1 MSNRRVYRNSNLTP
15 LHSAPHAQVEMLHT
29 SWLIGTFAT
38 KSVRRILKAD
48 LVMGSSCGTVG
59 RNMAES
65 TFRVKIGQNGEFEE
79 GGMKEM
85 KVLNDHS
92 VLVVK
97 NKGVIT
103 AVSNKCTVSV

>member
-1 MSNRRVYRNSNLTP
+1 
-15 LHSAPHAQVEMLHT
+15 
-29 SWLIGTFAT
+29 
-38 KSVRRILKAD
+38 
-48 LVMGSSCGTVG
+48 MGSSCGTVR

-103 AVSNKCTVSV
+103 AVSNKCTVRVFNNLLLIENCPTKGHS

>member
-1 MSNRRVYRNSNLTP
+1 
-15 LHSAPHAQVEMLHT
+15 MLHT

-48 LVMGSSCGTVG
+48 LVMGSSCGTVR

-65 TFRVKIGQNGEFEE
+65 TFRLKIGQNDEFEE

-97 NKGVIT
+97 NNGVIT
-103 AVSNKCTVSV
+103 AVSNKCTVSVLAIYS

>member
-1 MSNRRVYRNSNLTP
+1 
-15 LHSAPHAQVEMLHT
+15 
-29 SWLIGTFAT
+29 
-38 KSVRRILKAD
+38 
-48 LVMGSSCGTVG
+48 
-59 RNMAES
+59 MAES

-97 NKGVIT
+97 NNGVIT
-103 AVSNKCTVSV
+103 AVSNKCTVSVLAIYS

>member
-1 MSNRRVYRNSNLTP
+1 
-15 LHSAPHAQVEMLHT
+15 
-29 SWLIGTFAT
+29 
-38 KSVRRILKAD
+38 
-48 LVMGSSCGTVG
+48 
-59 RNMAES
+59 MAES
-65 TFRVKIGQNGEFEE
+65 TFRVKIGQNDEFEE

-103 AVSNKCTVSV
+103 AVSNKCTVSVLAIYS

>member
-1 MSNRRVYRNSNLTP
+1 
-15 LHSAPHAQVEMLHT
+15 
-29 SWLIGTFAT
+29 
-38 KSVRRILKAD
+38 
-48 LVMGSSCGTVG
+48 
-59 RNMAES
+59 MAES
-65 TFRVKIGQNGEFEE
+65 TFRLKIGQNDDFEE

-103 AVSNKCTVSV
+103 AVSNKCTVSKCFSNLLLIENCSTKGHS